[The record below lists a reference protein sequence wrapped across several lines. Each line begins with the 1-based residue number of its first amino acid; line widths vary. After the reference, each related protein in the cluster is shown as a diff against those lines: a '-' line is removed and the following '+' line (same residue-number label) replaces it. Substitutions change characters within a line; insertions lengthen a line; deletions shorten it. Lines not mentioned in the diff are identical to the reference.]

1 MMGRSMVQEDWN
13 TIQCDM
19 FFTFLIV
26 SFYLFLLFEK
36 FAEDVAFRL
45 EGGVMLQNDKT
56 PIKFSLPSS
65 ADDLYFY
72 FLVFTL
78 TLNILCCG

>member
-1 MMGRSMVQEDWN
+1 MMHNKGFR
-13 TIQCDM
+13 TCFIFL
-19 FFTFLIV
+19 FF
-26 SFYLFLLFEK
+26 SLLFPVK
-36 FAEDVAFRL
+36 LCAEDVTFRL

-78 TLNILCCG
+78 TSNILCCG